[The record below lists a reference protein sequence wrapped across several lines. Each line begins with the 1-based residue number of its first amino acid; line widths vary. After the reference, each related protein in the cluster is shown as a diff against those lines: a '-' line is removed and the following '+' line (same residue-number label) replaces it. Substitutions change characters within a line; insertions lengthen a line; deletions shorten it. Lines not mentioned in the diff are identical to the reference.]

1 MSTFS
6 REYLQNL
13 PAQKRQEIAD
23 TIAQD
28 SLQRVL
34 EAATSGETSYLV
46 NLEQDS
52 RGVRRNFLNAGAQ
65 VQQQIRHGT
74 VRVSTLHERIFN
86 LTQDDIIAAFY
97 RKFPGCDISYE
108 ETWTDVSP
116 TSRVLKKGI
125 KIDWS
130 PS

>member
-13 PAQKRQEIAD
+13 PAQKRQELAD

-34 EAATSGETSYLV
+34 EVATFGQTSYLV

-52 RGVRRNFLNAGAQ
+52 RGVRRHFLDVGAQ
-65 VQQQIRHGT
+65 VQQQIRHGAIS
-74 VRVSTLHERIFN
+74 VSTLHTYN
-86 LTQDDIIAAFY
+86 LSQDDIIAAFH
-97 RKFPGCDISYE
+97 RKFPGCQISYE

-125 KIDWS
+125 LIDWS